1 MCTDEVDQD
10 YLKSLSVVTIVNK
23 TKFNPPTD
31 RKINE
36 QIKVVTYTYGANYNL
51 RKKTGFKAGFMNNGC
66 RIINKL

>member
-23 TKFNPPTD
+23 TKFNLPTD
-31 RKINE
+31 CTINE
-36 QIKVVTYTYGANYNL
+36 QIKAVTYTYGPNYNL